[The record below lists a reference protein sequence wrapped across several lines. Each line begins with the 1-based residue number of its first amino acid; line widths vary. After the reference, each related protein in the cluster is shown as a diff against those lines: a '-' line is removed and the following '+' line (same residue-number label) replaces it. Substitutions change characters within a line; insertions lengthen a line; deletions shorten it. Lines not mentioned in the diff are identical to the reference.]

1 MSGNYIITIGR
12 EYGSGGLEIG
22 QKLAE
27 KLGIKCYDKE
37 LINLVAEKRNFKKE
51 ILEKADEKRGSS
63 FLEPSGNFFPSRPS
77 KNHPAFGAFGKTMND
92 KVFLME
98 SAVIHSLAKEESC
111 VIIGRCADV
120 LLKDRE
126 NVLTVFIQ
134 APKEARIKRLAER
147 LQLSEDMAEKEMRR
161 IDKIRASYYQFYTD
175 KKWGGR
181 DNFDLVINSAVL
193 GIDNT
198 VDFIKNAVE
207 SKFR

>member
-1 MSGNYIITIGR
+1 M
-12 EYGSGGLEIG
+12 
-22 QKLAE
+22 
-27 KLGIKCYDKE
+27 
-37 LINLVAEKRNFKKE
+37 
-51 ILEKADEKRGSS
+51 
-63 FLEPSGNFFPSRPS
+63 
-77 KNHPAFGAFGKTMND
+77 
-92 KVFLME
+92 
-98 SAVIHSLAKEESC
+98 
-111 VIIGRCADV
+111 
-120 LLKDRE
+120 KDRE

>member
-37 LINLVAEKRNFKKE
+37 LINLVAEKKGFKKE

-63 FLEPSGNFFPSRPS
+63 FIEPSGGFFPGKPS
-77 KNHPAFGAFGKTMND
+77 KTLPAFGAFGKTIND

-98 SAVIHSLAKEESC
+98 SSVIHNLAREESC

-120 LLKDRE
+120 LLKDRD

-134 APKEARIKRLAER
+134 APKDARIKRLAEQF
-147 LQLSEDMAEKEMRR
+147 QLSEEMAEKEVRR
-161 IDKIRASYYQFYTD
+161 IDKIRSSYYQFYTD
-175 KKWGGR
+175 RKWGGR
-181 DNFDLVINSAVL
+181 DNFDLVINSAAL

-198 VDFIKNAVE
+198 VNLIKTAAE
-207 SKFR
+207 HKFS

>member
-37 LINLVAEKRNFKKE
+37 LINLVAEKKGFKKE

-63 FLEPSGNFFPSRPS
+63 FIEPSGGFFPGGPS
-77 KNHPAFGAFGKTMND
+77 KTLPAFGAFGKTMND

-98 SAVIHSLAKEESC
+98 SSVIHSLAKEESC

-134 APKEARIKRLAER
+134 APKDARIKRLAER
-147 LQLSEDMAEKEMRR
+147 LQLSDDMAEKEVRR
-161 IDKIRASYYQFYTD
+161 IDKIRSSYYQFYTD
-175 KKWGGR
+175 RKWGGR
-181 DNFDLVINSAVL
+181 DNFDLVINSAAL

-198 VDFIKNAVE
+198 VDLIKTAAE
-207 SKFR
+207 HKFS